1 MKIFPTTS
9 IKQLDADT
17 IKNEPIASI
26 DLMERASR
34 ALARAIAERWEP
46 DTPLTVFAGPGTT
59 VAMRLPWRDCWP
71 GRATGSRCISSIRKG
86 RFRRTARRTR
96 SGWPTCRA
104 WTSTK

>member
-17 IKNEPIASI
+17 IENEPIASI

-46 DTPLTVFAGPGTT
+46 DTPLTVFAGPGNNGGD
-59 VAMRLPWRDCWP
+59 ALALARPQLLASNCDRLPGNP
-71 GRATGSRCISSIRKG
+71 PPVVQAAFVSALFSSALHI
-86 RFRRTARRTR
+86 FVL
-96 SGWPTCRA
+96 P
-104 WTSTK
+104 